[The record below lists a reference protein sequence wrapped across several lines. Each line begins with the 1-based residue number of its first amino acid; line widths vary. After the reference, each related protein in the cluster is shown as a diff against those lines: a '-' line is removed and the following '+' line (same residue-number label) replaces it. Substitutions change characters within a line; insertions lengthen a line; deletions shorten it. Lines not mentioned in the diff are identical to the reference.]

1 MPLPFEVF
9 WYNLKDARTSGW
21 PFLLQSRSVAGLDS
35 LCGPFSRPEAM
46 RLSHGD
52 TPLSIRVPLS
62 RALLESAEI
71 LTALQACQLLLTHHL
86 PTVGPIKRA
95 YPAIMR
101 FVVQVAGRRTTTG
114 GILFVA

>member
-1 MPLPFEVF
+1 
-9 WYNLKDARTSGW
+9 
-21 PFLLQSRSVAGLDS
+21 
-35 LCGPFSRPEAM
+35 M

-86 PTVGPIKRA
+86 PTVDPFKRA
-95 YPAIMR
+95 YPVVMR
-101 FVVQVAGRRTTTG
+101 CIVQMAGRRYHNEWRSFRGIG
-114 GILFVA
+114 GGESCRCN